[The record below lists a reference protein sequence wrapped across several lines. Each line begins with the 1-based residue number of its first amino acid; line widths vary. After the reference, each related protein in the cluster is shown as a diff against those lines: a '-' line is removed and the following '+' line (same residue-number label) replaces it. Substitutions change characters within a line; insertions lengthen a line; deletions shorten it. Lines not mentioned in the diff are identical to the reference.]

1 MMMGTREGILI
12 PESELV
18 FQASRSSGP
27 GGQNVN
33 KLNTRIVVLFHV
45 PGSTSLSDEQK
56 RQVLSKLATRV
67 DKEGVLR
74 VASQKHRSQEANR
87 RAAVARL
94 QELIWEALKPRPAR
108 KKTTA
113 PAAARERS
121 LREKK
126 QRSTRKRQRTGR
138 DWGEQ

>member
-1 MMMGTREGILI
+1 MGTSEDGPI

-33 KLNTRIVVLFHV
+33 KLNTRIMVLFNV

-56 RQVLSKLATRV
+56 RQVLSRLATRV
-67 DKEGVLR
+67 DKEGVLH

-87 RAAVARL
+87 RAAVKRL
-94 QELIWEALKPRPAR
+94 QELILEALKPRPIRR
-108 KKTTA
+108 KTSV
-113 PAAARERS
+113 PAGARERR
-121 LREKK
+121 LYEKK
-126 QRSTRKRQRTGR
+126 QRSTRKRQRTGKN
-138 DWGEQ
+138 WGED